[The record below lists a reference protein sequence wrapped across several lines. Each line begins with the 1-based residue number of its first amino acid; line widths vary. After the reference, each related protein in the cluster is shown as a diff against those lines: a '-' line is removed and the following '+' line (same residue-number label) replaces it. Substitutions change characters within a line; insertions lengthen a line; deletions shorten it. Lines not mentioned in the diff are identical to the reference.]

1 MRLSSGSRS
10 IASSRRSSVHSST
23 RCLVPLVGWTRSSS
37 SERPGW
43 PTSPDGS
50 LRPTGAWAGRGSF
63 LKAYTGNRDAIHE
76 IALDAAVIVP
86 PMRTMLEFGEFVGT
100 ATELLDRLA
109 GIVGEAATRRRGW
122 PGNATSLS
130 RELARIAPNLRSVG
144 IEFEKRRET
153 HGRRL
158 IAIRMAPET
167 PSPASPAPPAPGTGD
182 AMTPK
187 GDGTG
192 LWDERSV
199 TPDRACGDTGDAG
212 DAPLPTPSPVDV
224 GVAQEALRIFADD
237 LTDESATR
245 LRAVVDGRDGYEWGG
260 LA

>member
-1 MRLSSGSRS
+1 MADFARWVVAAEPAL
-10 IASSRRSSVHSST
+10 
-23 RCLVPLVGWTRSSS
+23 
-37 SERPGW
+37 GW
-43 PTSPDGS
+43 P
-50 LRPTGAWAGRGSF
+50 AGSF

-86 PMRTMLEFGEFVGT
+86 PMRTLLEAGEFVGT

-109 GIVGEAATRRRGW
+109 GIVGESATRRRGW

-144 IEFEKRRET
+144 IEVEKRRES

-158 IAIRMAPET
+158 IAIRTVPET
-167 PSPASPAPPAPGTGD
+167 PSPASPTSPALGAGD
-182 AMTPK
+182 ARSPE

-192 LWDERSV
+192 PSDGAGV
-199 TPDRACGDTGDAG
+199 TGDRARGDEGDAG
-212 DAPLPTPSPVDV
+212 DGLLPPPPHDGLDV
-224 GVAQEALRIFADD
+224 AREALRIFADD
-237 LTDESATR
+237 LTVESAAR
-245 LRAVVDGRDGYEWGG
+245 LQAVVDGTDGHEWGG